1 MFSNIPTITFSLE
14 RKSKVSQKPCCNDL
28 CEVAILKE
36 LVDRTVERDFT
47 QKPQMRSFI
56 KKVYESVF
64 KYVLLNCT
72 LNRDVCKRTWY
83 NPFNPVSTGLF
94 RVLFRWGSAKLQLRS
109 LFLMLQPQKVANTYT
124 IIYLFQKFLKK
135 VDISSFHNAHN

>member
-1 MFSNIPTITFSLE
+1 MYVRLDSEWLENNTSVEQLITNFNYKFPFRDSIE
-14 RKSKVSQKPCCNDL
+14 HKSKVSHKPCCNDL

-36 LVDRTVERDFT
+36 LVDRTVERDYT
-47 QKPQMRSFI
+47 KATNASVH

-83 NPFNPVSTGLF
+83 NP
-94 RVLFRWGSAKLQLRS
+94 
-109 LFLMLQPQKVANTYT
+109 
-124 IIYLFQKFLKK
+124 I
-135 VDISSFHNAHN
+135 